1 MEASR
6 GHVLIVEDELKL
18 ARFVE
23 LELMYEGYSVEVIND
38 GREALEIL
46 DKKSYDLILLDFM
59 LPGFSGIEILRKIR
73 RSSDVPVIMLTA
85 KGDIND
91 KVTGLDSGADDYMTK
106 PFAIEEL
113 LARMRTAFRKSA
125 QTAID
130 GQFFK
135 TKKLTID
142 VHKRLVKW
150 ESTEIDLTKTEFE
163 LLSYLVQNKNT
174 VLTRQQILCKIWGYD
189 YCGGTNIV
197 DVYIRYLR
205 TKIDDQFDDKLI
217 YTTRGV
223 GYYVR
228 DEN

>member
-1 MEASR
+1 MEATR
-6 GHVLIVEDELKL
+6 GYVLLVEDEVKL

-23 LELMYEGYSVEVIND
+23 LELMYEGYNVDVVND
-38 GREALEIL
+38 GREALEVL
-46 DKKSYDLILLDFM
+46 YQKSYDLILLDFM
-59 LPGFSGIEILRKIR
+59 LPGFSGMEILRRIR

-85 KGDIND
+85 KGDISD
-91 KVTGLDSGADDYMTK
+91 KVTGLDNGADDYMTK

-113 LARMRTAFRKSA
+113 LARMRSAFRKSS
-125 QTAID
+125 QTAVD
-130 GQFFK
+130 GQFFR

-142 VHKRLVKW
+142 MHKRLVKW

-163 LLSYLVQNKNT
+163 LLAYLVQNKNI
-174 VLTRQQILCKIWGYD
+174 VLSRKQILCRVWGYD

-205 TKIDDQFDDKLI
+205 TKIDDHFDEKLI

-228 DEN
+228 DEE